1 MKQETINNIEGA
13 AKNIAC
19 TTVEV
24 GVAIGVGVASMGAEG
39 IKQFNKSFKD
49 GLDPIDPQRVENI
62 KANTRQAWSAIKSI
76 FKSEGK

>member
-1 MKQETINNIEGA
+1 
-13 AKNIAC
+13 
-19 TTVEV
+19 
-24 GVAIGVGVASMGAEG
+24 MGAEG